1 VPSYTRIF
9 KKNKDW
15 LVRRA
20 HLELFRGLG
29 FGEYKRKELD
39 LRLPHLKNIADLRLG
54 FADLLHAIEDSPLLA
69 DFVACNRS

>member
-1 VPSYTRIF
+1 MPSYTRIF

-39 LRLPHLKNIADLRLG
+39 LRLTHLKNVAEHRSSLPKTEDLMKEHQM
-54 FADLLHAIEDSPLLA
+54 FISP
-69 DFVACNRS
+69 